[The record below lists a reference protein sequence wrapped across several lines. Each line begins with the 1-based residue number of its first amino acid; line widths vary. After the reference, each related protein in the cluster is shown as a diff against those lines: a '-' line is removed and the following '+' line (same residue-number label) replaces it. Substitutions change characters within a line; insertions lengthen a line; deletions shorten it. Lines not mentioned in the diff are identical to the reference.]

1 MRFWRKRRKMAK
13 FDPSAL
19 PAPKRISLD
28 RAVEEGLLL
37 AEYATRMETKNQVI
51 IGALRGDRDF
61 DVERYAGVVRAN
73 LARLAEEAHDQAL
86 RIGGERR
93 HARESPGLAKGHHDY
108 RRSDVSN
115 LQMRE
120 KSYSGLAAKLIEL
133 SADDEYVNGIV
144 EAARAA
150 AWDEVGDVV
159 VSTLAEQQEPVDLG
173 ENYEEER
180 LIRMQLLQMEDLEEL
195 ATQRRHSAATVGT
208 AADSAA
214 GGAAESSA
222 PRVP

>member
-28 RAVEEGLLL
+28 RAIDEGLLL

-51 IGALRGDRDF
+51 VGALRGDRDF
-61 DVERYAGVVRAN
+61 DVERYAEVVRAN
-73 LARLAEEAHDQAL
+73 LARLAAEAHDQAL
-86 RIGGERR
+86 RISGERR
-93 HARESPGLAKGHHDY
+93 HARESPGLARGHHDY

-115 LQMRE
+115 LQLRE
-120 KSYSGLAAKLIEL
+120 QSYSGLAAKLIEL

-150 AWDEVGDVV
+150 AWEEVGDVV
-159 VSTLAEQQEPVDLG
+159 VSTLAEQQEPADLG
-173 ENYEEER
+173 ENYAEER

-195 ATQRRHSAATVGT
+195 ATQRRHSAPNMT
-208 AADSAA
+208 SAA
-214 GGAAESSA
+214 GAAEGAA

>member
-1 MRFWRKRRKMAK
+1 MRVWRKRRKMAK

-28 RAVEEGLLL
+28 RAIEEGLLL

-61 DVERYAGVVRAN
+61 DAERYAGVVRAN
-73 LARLAEEAHDQAL
+73 LARLAEEAQDQAL

-93 HARESPGLAKGHHDY
+93 HARDSPGLARGHHDY

-115 LQMRE
+115 LQLRE
-120 KSYSGLAAKLIEL
+120 QSYSGLAAKLIEL
-133 SADDEYVNGIV
+133 SADDDYVNGIV

-150 AWDEVGDVV
+150 AWEEVGDVV
-159 VSTLAEQQEPVDLG
+159 VSTLAEQQEPIDLG
-173 ENYEEER
+173 ENYAEER

-195 ATQRRHSAATVGT
+195 ATQRRHSAPNIT
-208 AADSAA
+208 SAA
-214 GGAAESSA
+214 GAAEGAA